1 MSNCT
6 FKMQPVNVK
15 CTAISPSLLTYQYWY
30 MNDKLVSVDN
40 ISSSNLSFSS
50 GLFPSPLYLSVTFH
64 FIVGAVVF
72 FCFFW
77 LLAFQ
82 IRLFNLLHDWVCL
95 FCLVMQWVYLCICFG
110 LSEISCLGNFI
121 NKRFSTQLGMWII
134 PLTCSRRN
142 CCSLIHWKRGVTLV
156 FKDIFDVL
164 SCQRQ
169 EMLFSVALQFP
180 ANKNIHISKQLQ

>member
-1 MSNCT
+1 MIKICLEEDVLQVNLSIKTITVHRNKKNMSNCT
-6 FKMQPVNVK
+6 FKMQPVNLK

-95 FCLVMQWVYLCICFG
+95 FCLVMQWVYLY
-110 LSEISCLGNFI
+110 
-121 NKRFSTQLGMWII
+121 
-134 PLTCSRRN
+134 
-142 CCSLIHWKRGVTLV
+142 
-156 FKDIFDVL
+156 
-164 SCQRQ
+164 
-169 EMLFSVALQFP
+169 LFWPEWNLLFE
-180 ANKNIHISKQLQ
+180 KFHK